1 MEETG
6 LYFRWPGFFLTFPAV
21 ILLFVLPAVLIYVV
35 FARTSLK
42 LWVKVLL
49 IPICLI
55 APLLATELWP
65 LLIKV
70 SGFVGATG
78 GDGTL
83 SYTEIATKLFGDYSD
98 YVWGGITTILVLLI
112 YRWSR
117 APHCARP

>member
-1 MEETG
+1 MQETG
-6 LYFRWPGFFLTFPAV
+6 LYFHWPGFFFAFPAI
-21 ILLFVLPAVLIYVV
+21 ILIVVLPAVLIYVV

-55 APLLATELWP
+55 APLLATWLWP
-65 LLIKV
+65 FLIKV

-83 SYTEIATKLFGDYSD
+83 SYTEITEKLFGDYSD

-112 YRWSR
+112 YRLLGR
-117 APHCARP
+117 KKAC